1 MNDSGL
7 DHLNNAIDAEAAD
20 LFLKCC
26 GSRVW
31 AGAMAAARPYGDV
44 ASIRAKAVEVW
55 AGLAESDWLE
65 AFAAHPR
72 IGDINSLR
80 AKFSNTKAWAS
91 GEQSGVAAAD
101 EAILHGLADGNVA
114 YEQKFGF
121 IFIVCATGKSAAEML
136 ALLRARLPNT
146 REQEI
151 ANAGA
156 EQLKIT
162 LIRIN
167 KWLEPAEQTS

>member
-1 MNDSGL
+1 M
-7 DHLNNAIDAEAAD
+7 LNQLNRLSSPEASD

-26 GSRVW
+26 GSRAW
-31 AGAMAAARPYGDV
+31 ADAMAAARPYADV
-44 ASIRAKAVEVW
+44 ASVRAKAGEVW
-55 AGLAESDWLE
+55 SGLTESDWLE
-65 AFAAHPR
+65 AFTAHPR
-72 IGDINSLR
+72 IGDVNSLR
-80 AKFSNTKAWAS
+80 AKFANTKAWAS

-101 EAILHGLADGNVA
+101 EAVLQGLAEGNAA
-114 YEQKFGF
+114 YEMKFGF

-136 ALLRARLPNT
+136 ALLRARLPNP

-167 KWLEPAEQTS
+167 KWLEPTEQTT